1 MRQRLH
7 AVGTLALWACA
18 WSAFCPAAEI
28 DSNSTSGSGVITAD
42 YQVSDSA
49 STRVS
54 PIGDLL
60 NEQTENLQGKS
71 KTPASKIVTV
81 SGSSAEPSFP
91 KGNSSDKT
99 KAKALEAL
107 PLAQLSP
114 EARARTEAI
123 VHDVGFFRRTPTV
136 TFACQ
141 PEVYTYFLDCPESA
155 VSIWRAMEISQMKL
169 WKIQPNKYQGDAGDG
184 TTGTIEVLHRTPERI
199 LVYSEGEYKS
209 PFLKK
214 AIIARS
220 ILHLETTFFR
230 ETDGVVYTT
239 HRADLFV
246 SFPSQTIETIAKVLQ
261 PLTAP
266 IADRTFTEVSM
277 FLKMMSIGMARR
289 PDWVQQMVV
298 KMENVPDPYKT
309 RLLELNAFI
318 HQRESGQLV
327 VQNNLTNTAAQRTP
341 VKNTSRVPAT
351 PASNPGR
358 QPLNPDRSAKPNPP
372 KGTAS
377 TGTVS
382 RR

>member
-1 MRQRLH
+1 MPSARLR
-7 AVGTLALWACA
+7 LWAIA
-18 WSAFCPAAEI
+18 WSACCPAAEM
-28 DSNSTSGSGVITAD
+28 DSQTTSKSGIVTAD
-42 YQVSDSA
+42 YSVSDSA

-60 NEQTENLQGKS
+60 NEQTEDLLGKS
-71 KTPASKIVTV
+71 HPHSAKVVPV
-81 SGSSAEPSFP
+81 SGTTTSDASIP

-99 KAKALEAL
+99 KAKALESL

-114 EARARTEAI
+114 ENRARAEAI

-155 VSIWRAMEISQMKL
+155 VSIWRAMEISQMRL
-169 WKIQPNKYQGDAGDG
+169 WKTQPDKYQGDAGDG
-184 TTGTIEVLHRTPERI
+184 TIGTIEVLHRSPERV

-214 AIIARS
+214 PIIARS
-220 ILHLETTFFR
+220 ILHLETSFFR
-230 ETDGVVYTT
+230 ETDGVIYTT

-277 FLKMMSIGMARR
+277 FLKMMSVAMARR
-289 PDWVQQMVV
+289 PEWVQQMAG
-298 KMENVPDPYKT
+298 KMQGVPDPYKN
-309 RLLELNAFI
+309 RLLELNAAI

-327 VQNNLTNTAAQRTP
+327 VQNNLSNNAPRIP

-358 QPLNPDRSAKPNPP
+358 QPLHPDRSAKSYP
-372 KGTAS
+372 AS
-377 TGTVS
+377 GVAPGGSVT